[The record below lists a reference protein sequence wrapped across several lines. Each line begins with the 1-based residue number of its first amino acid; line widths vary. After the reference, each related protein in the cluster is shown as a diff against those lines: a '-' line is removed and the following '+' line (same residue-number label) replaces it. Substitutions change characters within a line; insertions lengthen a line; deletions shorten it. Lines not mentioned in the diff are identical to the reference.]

1 MLEVDNRTDF
11 LFPKRN
17 FWTGLSSVI
26 GITPN
31 ANKFNASKS
40 DEDADFKAIKSD
52 WNMVG
57 GDIKKSIL
65 ELINE

>member
-1 MLEVDNRTDF
+1 MIEVDNRTDS

-17 FWTGLSSVI
+17 FWSGLSSVI
-26 GITPN
+26 GISPDT
-31 ANKFNASKS
+31 NKFNASKS
-40 DEDADFKAIKSD
+40 NEEADFKAIYSD

-57 GDIKKSIL
+57 EDMRKSMR